1 MTMNNTLVFHNG
13 HVLTDRGFER
23 DVSVVVEDGY
33 IVAVLPGDS
42 TTTTASTVD
51 LQGAY
56 LVPGFIDTQVNGGGD
71 VLFNDEP
78 SVAGIAAVG
87 AAHRRF
93 GTTGFLPTLISDDL
107 DVMVAAIDAV
117 DAAIAAAVPGVLG
130 IHLEGPV
137 LNVARKGIHSAEKIR
152 SMSPEAMAV
161 LTRPGRGKRMV
172 TLAPETV
179 EPECIAELAA
189 AGIIVSAGHTQADCA
204 TVVTALDHGLRGF
217 THLFNA
223 MSPLTSREPGTVGA
237 ALYDHRSWCGII
249 VDGFHVDPMVLR
261 LALRAAPLRRFMLV
275 TDAMPSVGGTKEF
288 TLNGETIEAR
298 DGKCVSASGTI
309 AGSDLDMA
317 TALRNCVELLGL
329 SLEQASM
336 LSSANPAAFLGL
348 DKELG
353 TIAPGYR
360 ADLALLDERLQV
372 VETWVG
378 GEPS

>member
-1 MTMNNTLVFHNG
+1 MARALVNG
-13 HVLTDRGFER
+13 RVLVGGQWIER
-23 DVSVVVEDGY
+23 HAVVIDGHR
-33 IVAVLPGDS
+33 IGAVVAESEVPPG
-42 TTTTASTVD
+42 AERID
-51 LQGAY
+51 LGGRT

-78 SVAGIAAVG
+78 NVAGIAAIG

-107 DVMVAAIDAV
+107 EVMATAIDAV
-117 DAAIAAAVPGVLG
+117 DAAIAANVAGVLG
-130 IHLEGPV
+130 IHLEGPF
-137 LNVARKGIHSAEKIR
+137 LNPERKGIHSAEKIR
-152 SMSPEAMAV
+152 PMDAEAMAI

-179 EPECIAELAA
+179 APECIAQLAD

-204 TVVTALDHGLRGF
+204 TVLKALDHGLRGF

-237 ALYDHRSWCGII
+237 ALFDDKSWCGII
-249 VDGFHVDPMVLR
+249 VDGFHVDPLVLR
-261 LALRAAPLRRFMLV
+261 LALRAAPPRRFMLV
-275 TDAMPSVGGTKEF
+275 TDAMPSVGGTGKAF
-288 TLNGETIEAR
+288 TLNGETIHAR
-298 DGKCVSASGTI
+298 DGKCVSAKGTI

-317 TALRNCVELLGL
+317 TAVRNCIELLGL
-329 SLEQASM
+329 SLADASM
-336 LSSANPAAFLGL
+336 LASTNPAAFLGL

-360 ADLALLDERLQV
+360 ADLVLLDEQLRV
-372 VETWVG
+372 VECWIG